1 MKYGLDKLK
10 KVDLRDVWPH
20 EAFDLTKWLSEE
32 PNLTMLSSAVGIEL
46 ELIETES
53 SVGSFNVDIYA
64 QEAGTG
70 RKVIIE
76 NQLEDTNHDHLG
88 KVITYAAG
96 KGAEVVIWVVARA
109 RDEHRQA
116 IEWLNQHTDS
126 NFGFFL
132 VEIELWSIGNS
143 LPAPRF
149 NVVEQPNE
157 WTKAIKL
164 SEGLSETERVKLSY
178 WTKYREVAQATP
190 EFLKVFN
197 PQKPSK
203 DHWTTL
209 RCGTSSYHIALL
221 IDTQHGRIGIE
232 FYAPDDKEIG
242 HKAIDN
248 TDMFE
253 ERLGLAATPFDAKK
267 ASGLRFYKNGCKIK
281 GNEGAWSG
289 FISEQLKW
297 AIVMKKPIAELGLWA
312 LTSSHSEDT
321 CGVGARI
328 HDGWSRL
335 FQRRGSWRCLNH
347 WHVNRLAE
355 RQEESHH
362 QLDAL
367 LQGLAQLAVGGRQ
380 SYFLGQ
386 LRHRAPQRL
395 LYAHGG
401 SHLNLG
407 VCELGDDVVL
417 PAHAAPGDHLA
428 YELVLL
434 ERAAERHC
442 FVALAGAVLARHP
455 SYPLAPSS
463 AVAISSCFVGN
474 RCA

>member
-1 MKYGLDKLK
+1 MKYNLDKLK

-20 EAFDLTKWLSEE
+20 EALDFTKWLSKE
-32 PNLTMLSSAVGIEL
+32 PNLAILSSAVGIEL

-96 KGAEVVIWVVARA
+96 KGAEVVVWVVARA

-126 NFGFFL
+126 DFGFFL
-132 VEIELWSIGNS
+132 VEIELWSIGDS

-190 EFLKVFN
+190 EFLRVFN

-209 RCGTSSYHIALL
+209 RCGTSAYHIALL
-221 IDTQHGRIGIE
+221 IDTQRGRIGIE
-232 FYAPDDKEIG
+232 FYVPNDKVIG
-242 HKAIDN
+242 HKAIGN
-248 TDMFE
+248 ASEFE
-253 ERLGLAATPFDAKK
+253 KQLCLEAKPFDAKK
-267 ASGLRFYKNGCKIK
+267 ASGVRFYKDGCKIK
-281 GNEGAWSG
+281 GNEKAWEG
-289 FISEQLKW
+289 FIKQQLN
-297 AIVMKKPIAELGLWA
+297 WA
-312 LTSSHSEDT
+312 LEMK
-321 CGVGARI
+321 
-328 HDGWSRL
+328 
-335 FQRRGSWRCLNH
+335 Q
-347 WHVNRLAE
+347 
-355 RQEESHH
+355 
-362 QLDAL
+362 
-367 LQGLAQLAVGGRQ
+367 
-380 SYFLGQ
+380 
-386 LRHRAPQRL
+386 
-395 LYAHGG
+395 
-401 SHLNLG
+401 
-407 VCELGDDVVL
+407 VV
-417 PAHAAPGDHLA
+417 D
-428 YELVLL
+428 ELV
-434 ERAAERHC
+434 
-442 FVALAGAVLARHP
+442 
-455 SYPLAPSS
+455 
-463 AVAISSCFVGN
+463 
-474 RCA
+474 

>member
-1 MKYGLDKLK
+1 MKYNLDKLK

-20 EAFDLTKWLSEE
+20 EALDFTKWLSEE
-32 PNLTMLSSAVGIEL
+32 PNLAILSSAVGIEL

-96 KGAEVVIWVVARA
+96 KGAEVVVWVVARA

-126 NFGFFL
+126 DFGFFL
-132 VEIELWSIGNS
+132 VEIELWSIGDS

-190 EFLKVFN
+190 EFLRVFN

-209 RCGTSSYHIALL
+209 RCGTSAYHIALL
-221 IDTQHGRIGIE
+221 IDIQRGRIGIE
-232 FYAPDDKEIG
+232 FYVPNDKVIG
-242 HKAIDN
+242 HKAIGN
-248 TDMFE
+248 ASEFE
-253 ERLGLAATPFDAKK
+253 KRLCLEAKPFDAKK
-267 ASGLRFYKNGCKIK
+267 ASGVRFYKDGCKIK
-281 GNEGAWSG
+281 GNEKAWEG
-289 FISEQLKW
+289 FIKQQLN
-297 AIVMKKPIAELGLWA
+297 WA
-312 LTSSHSEDT
+312 LEMK
-321 CGVGARI
+321 
-328 HDGWSRL
+328 
-335 FQRRGSWRCLNH
+335 Q
-347 WHVNRLAE
+347 
-355 RQEESHH
+355 
-362 QLDAL
+362 
-367 LQGLAQLAVGGRQ
+367 
-380 SYFLGQ
+380 
-386 LRHRAPQRL
+386 
-395 LYAHGG
+395 
-401 SHLNLG
+401 
-407 VCELGDDVVL
+407 VV
-417 PAHAAPGDHLA
+417 D
-428 YELVLL
+428 ELV
-434 ERAAERHC
+434 
-442 FVALAGAVLARHP
+442 
-455 SYPLAPSS
+455 
-463 AVAISSCFVGN
+463 
-474 RCA
+474 

>member
-1 MKYGLDKLK
+1 MKYNLDKLK

-20 EAFDLTKWLSEE
+20 EALDFTKWLSEE
-32 PNLTMLSSAVGIEL
+32 PNLAILSSAVGIEL

-96 KGAEVVIWVVARA
+96 KGAEVVVWVVARA

-126 NFGFFL
+126 DFGFFL
-132 VEIELWSIGNS
+132 VEIELWSIGDS

-190 EFLKVFN
+190 EFLRVFN

-209 RCGTSSYHIALL
+209 RCGTSAYHIALL
-221 IDTQHGRIGIE
+221 IDTQRRRIGIE
-232 FYAPDDKEIG
+232 FYVPNDKVIG
-242 HKAIDN
+242 HKAIGN
-248 TDMFE
+248 ASEFE
-253 ERLGLAATPFDAKK
+253 KRLCLEAKPFDAKK
-267 ASGLRFYKNGCKIK
+267 ASGVRFYKDGCKIK
-281 GNEGAWSG
+281 GNEKAWEG
-289 FISEQLKW
+289 FIKQQLN
-297 AIVMKKPIAELGLWA
+297 WA
-312 LTSSHSEDT
+312 LEMK
-321 CGVGARI
+321 
-328 HDGWSRL
+328 
-335 FQRRGSWRCLNH
+335 Q
-347 WHVNRLAE
+347 
-355 RQEESHH
+355 
-362 QLDAL
+362 
-367 LQGLAQLAVGGRQ
+367 
-380 SYFLGQ
+380 
-386 LRHRAPQRL
+386 
-395 LYAHGG
+395 
-401 SHLNLG
+401 
-407 VCELGDDVVL
+407 VV
-417 PAHAAPGDHLA
+417 D
-428 YELVLL
+428 ELV
-434 ERAAERHC
+434 
-442 FVALAGAVLARHP
+442 
-455 SYPLAPSS
+455 
-463 AVAISSCFVGN
+463 
-474 RCA
+474 

>member
-1 MKYGLDKLK
+1 MKYNLDKLK

-20 EAFDLTKWLSEE
+20 EALDFTKWLSEE
-32 PNLTMLSSAVGIEL
+32 PNLAILSSAVGIEL

-96 KGAEVVIWVVARA
+96 KGAEVVVWVVARA

-126 NFGFFL
+126 DFGFFL
-132 VEIELWSIGNS
+132 VEIELWSIGDS

-190 EFLKVFN
+190 EFLRVFN

-209 RCGTSSYHIALL
+209 RCGTSAYHIALL
-221 IDTQHGRIGIE
+221 IDTQRGRIGIE
-232 FYAPDDKEIG
+232 FYVPNDKVIG
-242 HKAIDN
+242 HKAIGN
-248 TDMFE
+248 ASEFE
-253 ERLGLAATPFDAKK
+253 KRLCLEAKPFDAKK
-267 ASGLRFYKNGCKIK
+267 AYGVRFYKDGCKIK
-281 GNEGAWSG
+281 GNEKAWEG
-289 FISEQLKW
+289 FIKQQLN
-297 AIVMKKPIAELGLWA
+297 WA
-312 LTSSHSEDT
+312 LEMK
-321 CGVGARI
+321 
-328 HDGWSRL
+328 
-335 FQRRGSWRCLNH
+335 Q
-347 WHVNRLAE
+347 
-355 RQEESHH
+355 
-362 QLDAL
+362 
-367 LQGLAQLAVGGRQ
+367 
-380 SYFLGQ
+380 
-386 LRHRAPQRL
+386 
-395 LYAHGG
+395 
-401 SHLNLG
+401 
-407 VCELGDDVVL
+407 VV
-417 PAHAAPGDHLA
+417 D
-428 YELVLL
+428 ELV
-434 ERAAERHC
+434 
-442 FVALAGAVLARHP
+442 
-455 SYPLAPSS
+455 
-463 AVAISSCFVGN
+463 
-474 RCA
+474 

>member
-1 MKYGLDKLK
+1 MKYSLDKLK

-20 EAFDLTKWLSEE
+20 EALDFTKWLSEE
-32 PNLTMLSSAVGIEL
+32 PNLAMLSSAVGIEL

-126 NFGFFL
+126 DFGFFL
-132 VEIELWSIGNS
+132 VEVELWSIGDS

-149 NVVEQPNE
+149 SVVEQPNE

-203 DHWTTL
+203 NHWTTL
-209 RCGTSSYHIALL
+209 RCDTSAYHIGLL
-221 IDTQHGRIGIE
+221 IDTQR
-232 FYAPDDKEIG
+232 
-242 HKAIDN
+242 
-248 TDMFE
+248 
-253 ERLGLAATPFDAKK
+253 
-267 ASGLRFYKNGCKIK
+267 
-281 GNEGAWSG
+281 
-289 FISEQLKW
+289 
-297 AIVMKKPIAELGLWA
+297 
-312 LTSSHSEDT
+312 
-321 CGVGARI
+321 
-328 HDGWSRL
+328 
-335 FQRRGSWRCLNH
+335 
-347 WHVNRLAE
+347 
-355 RQEESHH
+355 
-362 QLDAL
+362 
-367 LQGLAQLAVGGRQ
+367 
-380 SYFLGQ
+380 
-386 LRHRAPQRL
+386 
-395 LYAHGG
+395 
-401 SHLNLG
+401 
-407 VCELGDDVVL
+407 
-417 PAHAAPGDHLA
+417 
-428 YELVLL
+428 
-434 ERAAERHC
+434 
-442 FVALAGAVLARHP
+442 AVLASSSTCPTTRKSAARPSTTPSCLKSDSALQPRLLTPRRHRDFASTKTAVRSRITRP
-455 SYPLAPSS
+455 SGRDSYPSS
-463 AVAISSCFVGN
+463 SSGLSP
-474 RCA
+474 